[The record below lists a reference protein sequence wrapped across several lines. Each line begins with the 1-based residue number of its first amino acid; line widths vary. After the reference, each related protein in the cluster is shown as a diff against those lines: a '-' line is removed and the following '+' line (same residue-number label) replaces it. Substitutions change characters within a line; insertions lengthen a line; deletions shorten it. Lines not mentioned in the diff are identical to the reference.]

1 MYISLMLSA
10 GLVWFVIYGCSPAN
24 VLRIQAVGFEHWQQG
39 KLAVSIFDLY
49 IYQFNRFYV

>member
-49 IYQFNRFYV
+49 ISI